1 MIENITVV
9 DRLQNEGLKFSI
21 LIPSWNNL
29 PYLINAVESIR
40 QHSFYK
46 HQIIV
51 HINEGKDGTL
61 DWVKVQPDI
70 DYTLSPQNIGLCY
83 ALNAGRQLVKTEY
96 MIYLNDDMYVLPDWD
111 KYLAEEIEKIGH
123 HLFFLNGTGIEPY
136 AGNPC
141 IIHKDYGTD
150 IQSFNKTKL
159 LEEYNSFEKG
169 DWQAGSWSPSVM
181 HLSVWDL
188 IGGYSVEFSPAHYS
202 DPDVAMKLWH
212 AGVRVFKGVGRSRVY
227 HFGSK
232 STGRFK
238 KPKAYY
244 RFILKWGMTAGT
256 FTKYYLQMGKP
267 YNGPLTEPVVGRS
280 MKLKNLFKQLVAVFK
295 A

>member
-1 MIENITVV
+1 MIENIQFINRIKE
-9 DRLQNEGLKFSI
+9 DNLQFSV

-51 HINEGKDGTL
+51 HINEGKDGSL
-61 DWVKVQPDI
+61 DWVKQQPDV
-70 DYTLSPQNIGLCY
+70 DYTYSNNNIGLCY
-83 ALNAGRQLVKTEY
+83 ALNASRQLVKTAY
-96 MIYLNDDMYVLPDWD
+96 MVYLNDDMYVLPDWD
-111 KYLAEEIEKIGH
+111 KYLMDAIKEIGH
-123 HLFFLNGTGIEPY
+123 NMFFLNGTGIEPY

-150 IQSFNKTKL
+150 IQSFNKEL
-159 LEEYNSFEKG
+159 LLKEYASLEKE

-181 HLSVWDL
+181 HVSLWDL

-212 AGVRVFKGVGRSRVY
+212 AGVRIFKGVAKSRVY
-227 HFGSK
+227 HFG
-232 STGRFK
+232 
-238 KPKAYY
+238 P
-244 RFILKWGMTAGT
+244 
-256 FTKYYLQMGKP
+256 
-267 YNGPLTEPVVGRS
+267 
-280 MKLKNLFKQLVAVFK
+280 
-295 A
+295 